1 MSGKKIKKE
10 LEKLPQYTVLEPI
23 GTVGKY
29 NVNVGVGFDSST
41 ENKKPEAIIGASRSD
56 SNDTSYLYGNI
67 GQKGINQVGIGKN
80 FNKNQGDISAG
91 ASKQGFGIRGTLKFQ
106 AGGKVDKKT
115 KPKKKLK
122 DPYLE
127 RNELKPGFYDQPSK
141 PPVTP
146 STYYGTASGKTSFE
160 SPIVDPDTS
169 MMQSTNLKDGGMTNP
184 KSFERKSL
192 EKKGYNDMMKNMKDK
207 EVNELYDSVMGT
219 FTKRFSEGGIVKGN
233 GKVLKDRIKKTK
245 YY

>member
-1 MSGKKIKKE
+1 MSGKKIKEE
-10 LEKLPQYTVLEPI
+10 LKKIPKTIPLTTLGSAGGVDIDL
-23 GTVGKY
+23 
-29 NVNVGVGFDSST
+29 GVGINPK
-41 ENKKPEAIIGASRSD
+41 EKPEAIVGVRQSD
-56 SNDTSYLYGNI
+56 SNDTSYLYGSIN
-67 GQKGINQVGIGKN
+67 QKGLNQVGIGKN
-80 FNKNQGDISAG
+80 FNNQGDISAG
-91 ASKQGFGIRGTLKFQ
+91 ASKEGFNIRGTLKFQ
-106 AGGKVDKKT
+106 DGGKVDKKT

-127 RNELKPGFYDQPSK
+127 RNEFKPGFYDQPDK

-160 SPIVDPDTS
+160 PPIVDPDTS
-169 MMQSTNLKDGGMTNP
+169 MMQSANMKDGGMTSP
-184 KSFERKSL
+184 KSFERQSL
-192 EKKGYNDMMKNMKDK
+192 EKKGYSDQMKNMKDK

-219 FTKRFSEGGIVKGN
+219 FSKRFSEGGIVKGS

>member
-23 GTVGKY
+23 GNVGGY

-41 ENKKPEAIIGASRSD
+41 EKKKPEAIVGASRGD
-56 SNDTSYLYGNI
+56 SNDTSYLYGSI

-80 FNKNQGDISAG
+80 FNNNQGDISAG
-91 ASKQGFGIRGTLKFQ
+91 ASKEGFNIRGTLKFQ
-106 AGGKVDKKT
+106 SGGKVDKKT
-115 KPKKKLK
+115 KPKKTLK
-122 DPYLE
+122 DSYLD
-127 RNELKPGFYDQPSK
+127 RNEFKPGFYDQKDK
-141 PPVTP
+141 PPITP

-160 SPIVDPDTS
+160 SPIIDPDTS
-169 MMQSTNLKDGGMTNP
+169 MMQSANLKDGGM
-184 KSFERKSL
+184 
-192 EKKGYNDMMKNMKDK
+192 
-207 EVNELYDSVMGT
+207 
-219 FTKRFSEGGIVKGN
+219 VKGN

>member
-1 MSGKKIKKE
+1 MADKKKSSWQTVEEYQTEKLNKRTADAIKESKKITKEKKDS
-10 LEKLPQYTVLEPI
+10 YT
-23 GTVGKY
+23 
-29 NVNVGVGFDSST
+29 
-41 ENKKPEAIIGASRSD
+41 
-56 SNDTSYLYGNI
+56 
-67 GQKGINQVGIGKN
+67 
-80 FNKNQGDISAG
+80 
-91 ASKQGFGIRGTLKFQ
+91 
-106 AGGKVDKKT
+106 
-115 KPKKKLK
+115 
-122 DPYLE
+122 E
-127 RNELKPGFYDQPSK
+127 RNEFKPGFYDQPSK
-141 PPVTP
+141 PPITP
-146 STYYGTASGKTSFE
+146 ETYYGTASGKTSFE

>member
-1 MSGKKIKKE
+1 MGSIKKEIKKE
-10 LEKLPQYTVLEPI
+10 LKKIPQTIPLAE
-23 GTVGKY
+23 VGSAGG
-29 NVNVGVGFDSST
+29 VDFDLGVGF
-41 ENKKPEAIIGASRSD
+41 NPKQKPEAIVAARRSD
-56 SNDTSYLYGNI
+56 SNDTSYLYGSV

-80 FNKNQGDISAG
+80 FNNNQGDISAG

-127 RNELKPGFYDQPSK
+127 RNEFKPGFYDQPSK

-169 MMQSTNLKDGGMTNP
+169 MMQSTNLKDGGM
-184 KSFERKSL
+184 
-192 EKKGYNDMMKNMKDK
+192 
-207 EVNELYDSVMGT
+207 
-219 FTKRFSEGGIVKGN
+219 VKGN
-233 GKVLKDRIKKTK
+233 GKVLKDRVKKTK

>member
-1 MSGKKIKKE
+1 MGSIKKEIKKE
-10 LEKLPQYTVLEPI
+10 LKKIPQTIPLAE
-23 GTVGKY
+23 VGSAGG
-29 NVNVGVGFDSST
+29 VDFDLGVGF
-41 ENKKPEAIIGASRSD
+41 NPKQKPEAIVAARRSD
-56 SNDTSYLYGNI
+56 SNDTSYLYGSV
-67 GQKGINQVGIGKN
+67 GQKGISQVGIGKN
-80 FNKNQGDISAG
+80 FGNQGDVSAG
-91 ASKQGFGIRGTLKFQ
+91 ASKEGFNIRGTLRFQ

-127 RNELKPGFYDQPSK
+127 RNEFKPGFYDQPSK

-146 STYYGTASGKTSFE
+146 STYYGTASGKTEFE
-160 SPIVDPDTS
+160 TPFVDPDTS

>member
-10 LEKLPQYTVLEPI
+10 LKKIPQTIPLAP
-23 GTVGKY
+23 VGSAGG
-29 NVNVGVGFDSST
+29 VDFDLGVGFSPK
-41 ENKKPEAIIGASRSD
+41 EKPEAIVAARRSD
-56 SNDTSYLYGNI
+56 SNDTSYLYGSV
-67 GQKGINQVGIGKN
+67 GQKGISQVGIGKN
-80 FNKNQGDISAG
+80 FGNQGDVSAG
-91 ASKQGFGIRGTLKFQ
+91 ASKEGFNIRGTVRFQ

-127 RNELKPGFYDQPSK
+127 RNEFKPGFYDQPSK

-219 FTKRFSEGGIVKGN
+219 FTKRFSEGGMVKGN

>member
-1 MSGKKIKKE
+1 
-10 LEKLPQYTVLEPI
+10 
-23 GTVGKY
+23 VGKY

-56 SNDTSYLYGNI
+56 SNDTSYLYGNV

-80 FNKNQGDISAG
+80 FNNNQGDISAG
-91 ASKQGFGIRGTLKFQ
+91 ASKQGFGIRGTVRFQ

-127 RNELKPGFYDQPSK
+127 RNEFKPGFYDQPSK

-169 MMQSTNLKDGGMTNP
+169 MMQSTNLKDGGM
-184 KSFERKSL
+184 
-192 EKKGYNDMMKNMKDK
+192 
-207 EVNELYDSVMGT
+207 
-219 FTKRFSEGGIVKGN
+219 VKGN
-233 GKVLKDRIKKTK
+233 GKVLKDRVKKTK

>member
-1 MSGKKIKKE
+1 MSGKKIKEE
-10 LEKLPQYTVLEPI
+10 LKKIPQTIPLAPI
-23 GTVGKY
+23 GSAGGVDFDL
-29 NVNVGVGFDSST
+29 GVGFSPK
-41 ENKKPEAIIGASRSD
+41 EKPEAIVAARRSD

-80 FNKNQGDISAG
+80 FNNNQGDISAG
-91 ASKQGFGIRGTLKFQ
+91 VSKEGFGIRGTLKFQ

-169 MMQSTNLKDGGMTNP
+169 MMQSTNLKDGGM
-184 KSFERKSL
+184 
-192 EKKGYNDMMKNMKDK
+192 
-207 EVNELYDSVMGT
+207 
-219 FTKRFSEGGIVKGN
+219 VKGN
-233 GKVLKDRIKKTK
+233 GKVLKDRVKKTK

>member
-1 MSGKKIKKE
+1 MSVKKIKKE

-41 ENKKPEAIIGASRSD
+41 EKKKPEAIIGASRSD
-56 SNDTSYLYGNI
+56 SNDTSYLYGSVN
-67 GQKGINQVGIGKN
+67 QKGINQVGIGKN
-80 FNKNQGDISAG
+80 FNNNQGDISAG
-91 ASKQGFGIRGTLKFQ
+91 VSKEGFGIRGTVRFQ

-115 KPKKKLK
+115 KPKKQLK

-127 RNELKPGFYDQPSK
+127 RNEFKPGFYDQLSK

-169 MMQSTNLKDGGMTNP
+169 MMQSANMKDGGM
-184 KSFERKSL
+184 
-192 EKKGYNDMMKNMKDK
+192 
-207 EVNELYDSVMGT
+207 
-219 FTKRFSEGGIVKGN
+219 VKGN

>member
-1 MSGKKIKKE
+1 MGSIKKEIKKE
-10 LEKLPQYTVLEPI
+10 LKKIPQTIPLAE
-23 GTVGKY
+23 VGSAGG
-29 NVNVGVGFDSST
+29 VNFDLGVGF
-41 ENKKPEAIIGASRSD
+41 NPKQKPEAIVAARRSD
-56 SNDTSYLYGNI
+56 TNDTSYLYGSV
-67 GQKGINQVGIGKN
+67 GQKGISQVGVGKN
-80 FNKNQGDISAG
+80 FGNQGDISAG
-91 ASKQGFGIRGTLKFQ
+91 ASKEGFNIRGTLKFQ

-122 DPYLE
+122 DSYLE
-127 RNELKPGFYDQPSK
+127 RNEFKPGFYDQPSK

-146 STYYGTASGKTSFE
+146 STYYGTASGKTEFE
-160 SPIVDPDTS
+160 TPFVDPDTS
-169 MMQSTNLKDGGMTNP
+169 MMQSTNLKDGGMANP

-219 FTKRFSEGGIVKGN
+219 FTKRFSEGGMVKGN

>member
-1 MSGKKIKKE
+1 MSGKKIKEE
-10 LEKLPQYTVLEPI
+10 LKKIPKTIPLAPI
-23 GTVGKY
+23 GSAGGVDFDL
-29 NVNVGVGFDSST
+29 GVGINPK
-41 ENKKPEAIIGASRSD
+41 EKPEAIVGARRSD
-56 SNDTSYLYGNI
+56 SNDTSYLYGSI
-67 GQKGINQVGIGKN
+67 GQKGISQVGIGKN
-80 FNKNQGDISAG
+80 FGNQGDVSAG
-91 ASKQGFGIRGTLKFQ
+91 ASKEGFNIRGTLRFQ

-127 RNELKPGFYDQPSK
+127 RNEFKPGFYDQPSK

-146 STYYGTASGKTSFE
+146 STYYGTASGKTEFE
-160 SPIVDPDTS
+160 TPFVDPDTS

>member
-1 MSGKKIKKE
+1 MGSIKKEIKKE
-10 LEKLPQYTVLEPI
+10 LKKIPQTIPLAE
-23 GTVGKY
+23 VGSAGG
-29 NVNVGVGFDSST
+29 VDFDLGVGF
-41 ENKKPEAIIGASRSD
+41 NPKQKPEAIVAARRSD
-56 SNDTSYLYGNI
+56 SNDTSYLYGSV
-67 GQKGINQVGIGKN
+67 GQKGISQVGVGKN
-80 FNKNQGDISAG
+80 FGNQGDISAG
-91 ASKQGFGIRGTLKFQ
+91 ASKQGFGIRGTVRFQ

-127 RNELKPGFYDQPSK
+127 RNEFKPGFYDQPSR

>member
-1 MSGKKIKKE
+1 MGKGKKIKEE
-10 LEKLPQYTVLEPI
+10 LNKIPKTVFMSPI
-23 GTVGKY
+23 GQVGGADLG
-29 NVNVGVGFDSST
+29 VGVAQSK
-41 ENKKPEAIIGASRSD
+41 ENKPEAIVGALSKD
-56 SNDTSYLYGNI
+56 SNDTSYLYGKI
-67 GQKGINQVGIGKN
+67 GSKGVNEIGVGKN
-80 FNKNQGDISAG
+80 FKDGRGGTGIGVTKDSV
-91 ASKQGFGIRGTLKFQ
+91 SFGINYNFQ
-106 AGGKVDKKT
+106 SGGKVEKKT

-127 RNELKPGFYDQPSK
+127 RNEFKLGFYDQPDK

-160 SPIVDPDTS
+160 PSIVDPDTS
-169 MMQSTNLKDGGMTNP
+169 MMQSVNMKDGGMTSP
-184 KSFERKSL
+184 KSFERQSL
-192 EKKGYNDMMKNMKDK
+192 EKKGYSDQMKNMKDK

-219 FTKRFSEGGIVKGN
+219 FSKRFSEGGIVKGS

>member
-1 MSGKKIKKE
+1 MGSIKKEIKKE
-10 LEKLPQYTVLEPI
+10 LKKIPQTIPLAE
-23 GTVGKY
+23 VGSAGG
-29 NVNVGVGFDSST
+29 VDFDLGVGF
-41 ENKKPEAIIGASRSD
+41 NPKQKPEAIVAARRSD
-56 SNDTSYLYGNI
+56 TNDTSYLYGSV
-67 GQKGINQVGIGKN
+67 GQKGISQVGVGKN
-80 FNKNQGDISAG
+80 FGNQGDISAG
-91 ASKQGFGIRGTLKFQ
+91 ASKEGFGIRGTLKFQ

-122 DPYLE
+122 DSYLE
-127 RNELKPGFYDQPSK
+127 RNEFKPGFYDQPSK

-160 SPIVDPDTS
+160 SPIIDPDTS
-169 MMQSTNLKDGGMTNP
+169 MMQSSNLKDGGMTNP

-219 FTKRFSEGGIVKGN
+219 FTKRFSEGGMVKGN